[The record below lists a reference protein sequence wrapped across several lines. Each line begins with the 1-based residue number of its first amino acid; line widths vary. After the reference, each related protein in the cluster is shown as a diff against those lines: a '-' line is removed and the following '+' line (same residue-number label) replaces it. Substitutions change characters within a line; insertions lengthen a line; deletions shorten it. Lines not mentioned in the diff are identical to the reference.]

1 MCGNCI
7 LEYFLQNVNIFT
19 ECFLYM
25 KGDDILIYD
34 KIKEICKSKGI
45 SVASVEKEAGLSNG
59 TISKWNSSSPTI
71 ENLNAVAKVLKVKI
85 GSLLD

>member
-19 ECFLYM
+19 ECFLKRKEM
-25 KGDDILIYD
+25 NILIYD
-34 KIKEICKSKGI
+34 KIKEICKSKGV

-59 TISKWNSSSPTI
+59 TISKWNSSSPTV
-71 ENLNAVAKVLKVKI
+71 EKLNAVAKILKVKVDK
-85 GSLLD
+85 LLD